1 MTLGHVLKCNYDLAY
16 DALRTRA
23 EATTIKK
30 GGRLRI
36 NADDVT
42 AARGGERRGRGGK
55 GEAKR
60 GLRFNRVCTN
70 ERPTHRF

>member
-42 AARGGERRGRGGK
+42 AARGGGEEGERRQGRS
-55 GEAKR
+55 EA
-60 GLRFNRVCTN
+60 
-70 ERPTHRF
+70 RPAV